1 MKNNYFDLF
10 RLYLLKSTVLVAFI
24 GTNNLYAISAAW
36 IFAVS
41 LFLAIS
47 MHFLELFFFSLKS
60 FCQYKLVAI
69 FSSTLRPIFKKVQH
83 LL

>member
-10 RLYLLKSTVLVAFI
+10 RLYLLKLTVLVAFI
-24 GTNNLYAISAAW
+24 GRISSFTNNLYAISAAW

-47 MHFLELFFFSLKS
+47 MHFLELFLFL
-60 FCQYKLVAI
+60 
-69 FSSTLRPIFKKVQH
+69 LRAFVNINW
-83 LL
+83 